1 MNRNNFKLG
10 FQSLCVKDFIEG
22 DPNMPHTLPIYAS
35 STFVYESAQK
45 AMQVFEGNEIAF
57 IYGRWHNPTV
67 EAVEKK
73 IAALE
78 TFNID
83 KDAQA
88 VLFSSGMAAISSF
101 LMSLSLKQG
110 DSILT
115 QGNLYGTTT
124 DLMNTIFENMGIN
137 IIYADLK
144 NLDTVEDYIAHN
156 NVKLI
161 YLESPANPTCSC
173 YDLHSISSLAKRHKI
188 TTCIDNTF
196 ATPYLQ
202 QPFKYGIDYIVH
214 SATKFLNGHGNGL
227 SGIVIGV
234 DDSGMKKVWN
244 LRKLMG
250 GNSNAFDAFLLN
262 NGLKTL
268 PLRMDRHCENA
279 MKVAEFLTMNKKVS
293 IVNYVGLPQHQDYEI
308 AKKQMNNFG
317 GMLSFELKGGYEAAL
332 HLMNN
337 IKLLTLT
344 ASLGTSDTLIQ
355 HPASMTHVKVPKDQ
369 RLKYGITDGLI
380 RMSVGL
386 ENIEDIIADLEQAL

>member
-1 MNRNNFKLG
+1 MN
-10 FQSLCVKDFIEG
+10 
-22 DPNMPHTLPIYAS
+22 T
-35 STFVYESAQK
+35 
-45 AMQVFEGNEIAF
+45 VFE
-57 IYGRWHNPTV
+57 
-67 EAVEKK
+67 K
-73 IAALE
+73 
-78 TFNID
+78 
-83 KDAQA
+83 
-88 VLFSSGMAAISSF
+88 
-101 LMSLSLKQG
+101 
-110 DSILT
+110 
-115 QGNLYGTTT
+115 
-124 DLMNTIFENMGIN
+124 MGIN

-144 NLDTVEDYIAHN
+144 NLDTVEDNIAHN

-173 YDLHSISSLAKRHKI
+173 YDLNIIASLAKKHKI

-279 MKVAEFLTMNKKVS
+279 MKVGEFLSMNKKVS

-344 ASLGTSDTLIQ
+344 ASLGTADTLIQ